1 MTTTVSPNSP
11 LARPVSTPG
20 QRAGNAVGLIC
31 VALVYAFLMLP
42 IIIIALMS
50 LSAGEVLAFPPQ
62 GISLRWF
69 VAVFH
74 NEAFMR
80 AMGISL
86 ALAAGATVVSCI
98 IGVAAALY
106 VVRYA
111 TRAREALRL
120 LLMLPLMLPE
130 ILTGIALLF
139 FLYATGIGTKTVFGL
154 VVGHVL
160 VTLPYVFT
168 NVASALYNQDASIER
183 AARSLGATPFRAF
196 RCVTLPLIKPG
207 LITGGMFAFVIS
219 FDLFNMSLLLK
230 GIGMTTL
237 PLQLFDYLRYDFD
250 PAAAAVS
257 TLSVLLTLAAVIA
270 VDRVVGLRSLRFG

>member
-11 LARPVSTPG
+11 LARAVSTPG

>member
-1 MTTTVSPNSP
+1 
-11 LARPVSTPG
+11 
-20 QRAGNAVGLIC
+20 
-31 VALVYAFLMLP
+31 MLP

-69 VAVFH
+69 VAIFH
-74 NEAFMR
+74 NEAFVR

-86 ALAAGATVVSCI
+86 ALAAGTTVVSCV

-160 VTLPYVFT
+160 ITLPYVFT

-196 RCVTLPLIKPG
+196 RRVTLPLIKPG
-207 LITGGMFAFVIS
+207 LITGAMFAFVIS

-257 TLSVLLTLAAVIA
+257 TLSVLLTLAVVIA

>member
-11 LARPVSTPG
+11 LARAVSTPG

-31 VALVYAFLMLP
+31 IALVYAFLMLP

-69 VAVFH
+69 VSVFR
-74 NEAFMR
+74 NEAFVR

-160 VTLPYVFT
+160 ITLPYVFT

-183 AARSLGATPFRAF
+183 AARSLGATPFGAF
-196 RCVTLPLIKPG
+196 RRVTLPLIKPG

-257 TLSVLLTLAAVIA
+257 TLSVLLTLAVVIA

>member
-1 MTTTVSPNSP
+1 
-11 LARPVSTPG
+11 
-20 QRAGNAVGLIC
+20 
-31 VALVYAFLMLP
+31 
-42 IIIIALMS
+42 
-50 LSAGEVLAFPPQ
+50 
-62 GISLRWF
+62 
-69 VAVFH
+69 
-74 NEAFMR
+74 MR

-257 TLSVLLTLAAVIA
+257 TLSVLLTLVAVIA

>member
-1 MTTTVSPNSP
+1 MNRLGRT
-11 LARPVSTPG
+11 L
-20 QRAGNAVGLIC
+20 GLLF
-31 VALVYAFLMLP
+31 VALVYVFLMLP
-42 IIIIALMS
+42 IVIIAAMS

-62 GISLRWF
+62 GLSLRWF
-69 VAVFH
+69 VAVFE
-74 NEAFMR
+74 NEAFTR

-86 ALAAGATVVSCI
+86 ALAAVATVISCLVGVS
-98 IGVAAALY
+98 AALY
-106 VVRYA
+106 VVRHA
-111 TRAREALRL
+111 TRTREALRM

-130 ILTGIALLF
+130 ILTAIALLF

-154 VVGHVL
+154 VVGHAL

-168 NVASALYNQDASIER
+168 NVASALYNQDGSLEQ
-183 AARSLGATPFRAF
+183 AARSLGATPRRAF
-196 RCVTLPLIKPG
+196 MRVTLPLIKPG
-207 LITGGMFAFVIS
+207 LITGAMFSFVIS

-257 TLSVLLTLAAVIA
+257 TLSVLLTLVVVVA
-270 VDRVVGLRSLRFG
+270 VDRMVGLRSLRFG

>member
-1 MTTTVSPNSP
+1 MTASVSPNSP
-11 LARPVSTPG
+11 PARAVSTPG
-20 QRAGNAVGLIC
+20 QRAGNAIGLIC

-69 VAVFH
+69 VSVFR
-74 NEAFMR
+74 NEAFVR

-86 ALAAGATVVSCI
+86 ALAAGATVVSCV

-160 VTLPYVFT
+160 ITLPYVFT

-183 AARSLGATPFRAF
+183 AARSLGATPFGAF
-196 RCVTLPLIKPG
+196 RRVTLPLIKPG

-257 TLSVLLTLAAVIA
+257 TLSVLLTLAVVIA